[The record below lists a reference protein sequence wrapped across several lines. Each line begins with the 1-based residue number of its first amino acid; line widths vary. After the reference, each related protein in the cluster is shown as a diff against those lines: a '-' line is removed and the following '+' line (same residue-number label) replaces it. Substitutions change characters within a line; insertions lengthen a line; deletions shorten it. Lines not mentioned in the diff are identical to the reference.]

1 MDFPWITQLN
11 KTKKKKNKKTILILF
26 VFYPERAPQKV
37 IIKSNVRTVI
47 ALANKK
53 QGQSYTFKSSTTL
66 FVPCPYFYIC
76 FQTFSHYL
84 KDNRGTSLNLLA
96 VYLKHL
102 FSNCQIIC
110 PGGIIIYTFNN
121 LVCGTTERN
130 EVSKRKHWEL
140 NIAIKCIYFFFC
152 IWQSTP
158 ALLLLS
164 LLRLVWLNFACHFP
178 GRFHRIFSLSRCR
191 KRKRFFKRLKEFV
204 VHFKTGKNLWLTLK
218 NVFVCFWLFKR
229 W

>member
-11 KTKKKKNKKTILILF
+11 KTKKKKKEKNTNI
-26 VFYPERAPQKV
+26 VCFYPERAPQKV

-53 QGQSYTFKSSTTL
+53 LGQSYTFKSPTTL

-84 KDNRGTSLNLLA
+84 KDNRGTSLNLQA

-110 PGGIIIYTFNN
+110 PGGKIIYTFNN

-152 IWQSTP
+152 IGQST
-158 ALLLLS
+158 
-164 LLRLVWLNFACHFP
+164 RHF
-178 GRFHRIFSLSRCR
+178 FCC
-191 KRKRFFKRLKEFV
+191 RFFVLFDWTLLTIFRAVFIGFSRFLV
-204 VHFKTGKNLWLTLK
+204 VASGRGFLCVLKNL
-218 NVFVCFWLFKR
+218 
-229 W
+229 